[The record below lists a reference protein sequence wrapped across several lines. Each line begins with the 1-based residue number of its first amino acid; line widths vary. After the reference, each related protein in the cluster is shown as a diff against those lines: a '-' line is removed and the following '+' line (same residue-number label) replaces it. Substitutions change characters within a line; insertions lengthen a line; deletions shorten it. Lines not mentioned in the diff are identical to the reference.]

1 MKIAICDDCRQDAL
15 RLKAL
20 LNGNHDAV
28 LYSGAKQLLE
38 DVKGRGKRFGLY
50 LIDIYM
56 DTISGIEL
64 AGQLREEV
72 EDAAI
77 CFISSSD
84 ASR

>member
-38 DVKGRGKRFGLY
+38 DVKGRGKR
-50 LIDIYM
+50 
-56 DTISGIEL
+56 
-64 AGQLREEV
+64 
-72 EDAAI
+72 
-77 CFISSSD
+77 
-84 ASR
+84 

>member
-38 DVKGRGKRFGLY
+38 DVKGRGSSGYVVNKTAAVLEEWFG
-50 LIDIYM
+50 
-56 DTISGIEL
+56 G
-64 AGQLREEV
+64 EE
-72 EDAAI
+72 
-77 CFISSSD
+77 
-84 ASR
+84 